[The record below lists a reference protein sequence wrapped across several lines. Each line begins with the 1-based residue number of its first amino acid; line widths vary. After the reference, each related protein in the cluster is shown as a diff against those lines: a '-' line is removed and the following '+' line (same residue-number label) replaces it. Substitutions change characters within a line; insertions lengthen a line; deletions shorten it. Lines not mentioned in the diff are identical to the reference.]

1 MERAG
6 ASLDGLEAE
15 TFVNIINRSGF
26 AGSLSIPSSEEWRSG
41 GGDRITDEV
50 NEWWHGQM

>member
-1 MERAG
+1 MVWKPR
-6 ASLDGLEAE
+6 
-15 TFVNIINRSGF
+15 TFVNIITGQ
-26 AGSLSIPSSEEWRSG
+26 ASLDDFDTFVEDWKSG